1 MSALEQTEQRIR
13 KDFTTALGATEE
25 RFTKKLEQSEQRIRK
40 DVSNEIE
47 QSDYRLLIEIEKS
60 KVATLRWMV
69 GGLIGLSFIM
79 VSCVVGAIIGLVP

>member
-1 MSALEQTEQRIR
+1 MAALEQSEQRIR

-25 RFTKKLEQSEQRIRK
+25 RFTK
-40 DVSNEIE
+40 EIK